1 MRNNTMQI
9 ENDGMNRD
17 HGSLYDRG
25 GADSYYGRKM
35 TPHYYVG
42 SSRVTDLTDE
52 QIAEYR
58 AGYVENTDLKDWG

>member
-1 MRNNTMQI
+1 MRCNTMQI

-25 GADSYYGRKM
+25 GADSYYGRRQE
-35 TPHYYVG
+35 PHYYIGG
-42 SSRVTDLTDE
+42 SRIEDLNKE

-58 AGYVENTDLKDWG
+58 AGYIENDDFKDWG

>member
-1 MRNNTMQI
+1 MRYNTMQI